1 MVLIVIIQ
9 QFFKKILR
17 NGLPVLAIAMV
28 VLILAGTVGS
38 FLAEH
43 SVNTGFPNL
52 WDSFWWTIVTIST
65 VGYGDR
71 WPLTVAGRII
81 GMVLMVG
88 GPVIMASALGSIGVN
103 WYNRWMKGVR
113 GMAQVKAKEH
123 LILCGWNEKAKNILG
138 EIRAAAALEKLHV
151 TIIDEHCETKPVD
164 DSNVTFVRG
173 NAADAAVLKLA
184 NVDEAKYAIVLAD
197 DGSSSAD
204 QKTVLTVLTIEKSN
218 AEIISS
224 AELRDSSYAEHLK
237 DAGCDIII
245 NSSDITG
252 KLLAMSLQNTSVSR
266 VITDLVSGE
275 GDELYRVKVPVKYIG
290 RDFITL
296 LKELKT
302 VYNIVI
308 IGIERGEE
316 STLNPPSEFTVKE
329 GDYLL
334 VVAPEYPQLDAK
346 L

>member
-1 MVLIVIIQ
+1 MVLIAVIQ
-9 QFFKKILR
+9 RFFKTLLR
-17 NGLPVLAIAMV
+17 NGLPALAIAMG
-28 VLILAGTVGS
+28 VLILAGTLVS
-38 FLAEH
+38 FFAER
-43 SVNTGFPNL
+43 SVNSGLQNL
-52 WDSFWWTIVTIST
+52 WDCFWWTIVTIST

-71 WPLTVAGRII
+71 WPVTVAGRVI

-88 GPVIMASALGSIGVN
+88 GPVILASAIGNIGVT

-138 EIRAAAALEKLHV
+138 EIRAAATLEKLHV
-151 TIIDEHCETKPVD
+151 TIIDEHCETKPAD

-184 NVDEAKYAIVLAD
+184 NVNEAKYAIVLAD
-197 DGSSSAD
+197 DGSASAD
-204 QKTVLTVLTIEKSN
+204 QKTVLTILTIEKSN
-218 AEIISS
+218 PEIISS
-224 AELRDSSYAEHLK
+224 AELRDSSYAEHLHN
-237 DAGCDIII
+237 AGCDIII

-275 GDELYRVKVPVKYIG
+275 GEELYRVKVPAKYAG
-290 RDFITL
+290 RDFLTL
-296 LKELKT
+296 LKELKA

-308 IGIERGEE
+308 IGIER
-316 STLNPPSEFTVKE
+316 L
-329 GDYLL
+329 
-334 VVAPEYPQLDAK
+334 
-346 L
+346 